1 MSKDLFGGLPDELQ
15 ELMDDVE
22 KSSSTVQIKVE
33 RRKYGKFWAVVSGL
47 DLEPSKLKDLR
58 KTIKSKMACGG
69 TIKGRD
75 IEILLGRTDKH
86 KEIIKILVEEGFSAE
101 SISVTY

>member
-22 KSSSTVQIKVE
+22 KSSTSVQIKVE
-33 RRKYGKFWAVVSGL
+33 RRKYGKFWAVLSGL
-47 DLEPSKLKDLR
+47 DLDNSKLKELV
-58 KTIKSKMACGG
+58 KTIKNKMACAG
-69 TIKGRD
+69 TIKGSN

-86 KEIIKILVEEGFSAE
+86 KEIIKILVTEGFNEE
-101 SISVTY
+101 SINVSS

>member
-22 KSSSTVQIKVE
+22 KSSSSVVIKVE

-47 DLEPSKLKDLR
+47 DLDNLKLKDLR
-58 KTIKSKMACGG
+58 KTIKNKMACGG

-86 KEIIKILVEEGFSAE
+86 KEIIKILVQEGFNE
-101 SISVTY
+101 DSISVSS